1 VPARGSRTMRLMTTF
16 SKGKLLRSV
25 R

>member
-1 VPARGSRTMRLMTTF
+1 LPARGSRTMRLMTTF